1 MDRVVAALDY
11 YQFLVLGAAAAE
23 LVEDPKST
31 FTAFCDELYPK
42 RMLMDDYIHW
52 VLHHK
57 DPENIKALRARL
69 HFICESAKLCGATS
83 RHYRERQNDGKGADD
98 ATNWFTEKM
107 DVLHFNVYHLHEL
120 GLRVE
125 PDVIQKEVATDHEE
139 TDEAHSV
146 KLALQRMAE
155 VVEAKRAAFSTER
168 LDGNS
173 NSKFTL
179 KVVEQQRG
187 GVDAGDDG
195 M

>member
-1 MDRVVAALDY
+1 MLS
-11 YQFLVLGAAAAE
+11 AAAAE

-57 DPENIKALRARL
+57 DPENIKAIRARL
-69 HFICESAKLCGATS
+69 HFICESAKLCGSTS
-83 RHYRERQNDGKGADD
+83 RHYRERQNDRKGADD
-98 ATNWFTEKM
+98 ETNWFTEKM
-107 DVLHFNVYHLHEL
+107 DVLHFNVYHLQEL

-125 PDVIQKEVATDHEE
+125 PDVIQKEMATAHEE
-139 TDEAHSV
+139 TDGAHLAS
-146 KLALQRMAE
+146 LALQRMAE
-155 VVEAKRAAFSTER
+155 VIEAKRTAFSTRR
-168 LDGNS
+168 LDGNA

-179 KVVEQQRG
+179 QIDEQQKG

-195 M
+195 TC